1 MIAHAL
7 HNLTLLGLHAERWV
21 YREDCAMQHDQLS
34 EQDRADRRSSVS
46 SQGLGGTAPA
56 GGGGAIAR

>member
-46 SQGLGGTAPA
+46 SQVLGEVDRR
-56 GGGGAIAR
+56 GGAAIAR